1 MDCIKIENL
10 EIFGKHGVFEEENKL
25 GQKFLVSAEL
35 YLSTRTA
42 GCDDILTESLHYG
55 EVCHF
60 INDFM
65 KGRCY
70 KLIETVAEQLARE
83 LLLKYKKLE
92 RIVLEVKKPWAPIGL
107 PLEAVS
113 VKIERKW
120 HTAYVALGS
129 NMGEREEYLQNA
141 IQTLEE
147 REDCSVERI
156 SAFVETEPYGYHDQD
171 SFLNGMIELRTLL
184 FPDELLDLLQEIE
197 LEAKR
202 ERLIKW
208 GPRTLDLDIIFYDD
222 MIIDSVELTV
232 PHADMQN
239 RNFVLEPL
247 AQIAPN
253 KRHPILNRTVT
264 QLLEELNS
272 RTLR

>member
-1 MDCIKIENL
+1 MDCIRICNL
-10 EIFGKHGVFEEENKL
+10 EIFGKHGVYEEENKL
-25 GQKFLVSAEL
+25 GQKFLVSADL
-35 YLSTRTA
+35 YFSTRAA
-42 GCDDILTESLHYG
+42 GCDDILSESLHYG

-65 KGRCY
+65 KNRCY
-70 KLIETVAEQLARE
+70 KLIETVAEQLAKE
-83 LLLKYKKLE
+83 LLLRFRKLDC
-92 RIVLEVKKPWAPIGL
+92 VKVEVKKPWAPIGL
-107 PLEAVS
+107 PLESVS
-113 VKIERKW
+113 VVIERSW

-156 SAFVETEPYGYHDQD
+156 SRFIETEPYGYKEQE
-171 SFLNGMIELRTLL
+171 SFLNGIIELHTLL
-184 FPDELLDLLQEIE
+184 LQEELLSLLQEIE
-197 LEAKR
+197 QEAKR
-202 ERLIKW
+202 ERVTKW

-232 PHADMQN
+232 PHADMHN
-239 RNFVLEPL
+239 RGFVLEPL

-253 KRHPILNRTVT
+253 VRHPVLNQTVA
-264 QLLEELNS
+264 QLLKKLES
-272 RTLR
+272 R

>member
-1 MDCIKIENL
+1 MDCIRICNL
-10 EIFGKHGVFEEENKL
+10 EIFGKHGVYEEENKL
-25 GQKFLVSAEL
+25 GQKFLVSADL
-35 YLSTRTA
+35 CFSTRAA
-42 GCDDILTESLHYG
+42 GCDDILSESLHYG

-65 KGRCY
+65 KERCY
-70 KLIETVAEQLARE
+70 KLIETVAEQLAKE
-83 LLLKYKKLE
+83 LLLNFKRLE
-92 RIVLEVKKPWAPIGL
+92 RVVIEIKKPWAPIGL
-107 PLEAVS
+107 PLESVS
-113 VKIERKW
+113 VCIERSW

-141 IQTLEE
+141 VQTLEE

-156 SAFVETEPYGYHDQD
+156 SRFKETEPYGYQEQER
-171 SFLNGMIELRTLL
+171 FLNGMLELRTLL
-184 FPDELLDLLQEIE
+184 LPEELLAVIQEIE
-197 LEAKR
+197 AHAKR
-202 ERLIKW
+202 ERVTKW

-222 MIIDSVELTV
+222 LVIDTVELTV
-232 PHADMQN
+232 PHADMHN

-253 KRHPILNRTVT
+253 MRHPILNRTVA

-272 RTLR
+272 K